1 MANKTEIKNSLADLG
16 IEFDEKATKAE
27 LAELLA
33 ENTDEEGPVTKSI
46 VPDGFKAK
54 YKAFGGSCGDE
65 MAGVLADTVKTDKG
79 KVDVTA
85 LEEVMAQNGIDTDR
99 WSNLNIG
106 QRRMNLGNVL
116 RARVKRGESVAI
128 GGENW
133 NEEAEAE
140 VA

>member
-1 MANKTEIKNSLADLG
+1 MTTKTEIKAALADLD

-33 ENTDEEGPVTKSI
+33 ENSEDEGTATKSI
-46 VPDGFKAK
+46 VPTGFKDK

-65 MAGVLADTVKTDKG
+65 MAGVLAETVKGEKG
-79 KVDVTA
+79 KVDIAA

-99 WSNLNIG
+99 WSNLNVG

-116 RARVKRGESVAI
+116 RARVKRGESVTI
-128 GGENW
+128 GSEAW
-133 NEEAEAE
+133 NEESETEA
-140 VA
+140 A